1 MSPIKQL
8 LPRLWRASRILLGLI
23 ALVLLIA
30 WATGFLTP
38 KVRPG
43 TVPLER
49 GLPVPTDATLHTVTS
64 EMVAPRI
71 DVVGTASSEEVTRL
85 SARISAAVQEVL
97 VSAGSAVTNGQI
109 LVRLDDRDLREN
121 VAAAEAALVLA
132 ESEYNRTRGLFERNA
147 TTEQALT
154 AAESAFRSAQAQAE
168 ASRVVLTFASIASP
182 MDGIVTERRV
192 EAGDL
197 AHPGHVLLTVYN
209 PNRMRLEAPVPVRLI
224 ERLQLGA
231 AVQVDLER
239 PARTFQGTVTEIV
252 GEIDPLSRTQ
262 RVRVRLADAD
272 GQVLPG
278 TFGRLWVEDDAR
290 ESILVPRSA
299 VYRSGQLELVQVVEN
314 ERALRRAV
322 RTGARRDDDVE
333 ILSGLQ
339 SGEVIL
345 LEPIPHTTVR

>member
-1 MSPIKQL
+1 MSPLKQL
-8 LPRLWRASRILLGLI
+8 LARLWPIARIVIGLV

-49 GLPVPTDATLHTVTS
+49 GLPLPDEAKTYTVTTG
-64 EMVAPRI
+64 MVAPRI
-71 DVVGTASSEEVTRL
+71 DVVGTASSEEATRL

-97 VSAGSAVTNGQI
+97 VSAGSAVTNGQV

-121 VAAAEAALVLA
+121 VAGAEAALVLA

-147 TTEQALT
+147 ATEQALT
-154 AAESAFRSAQAQAE
+154 AAESAYRSAQAQAE
-168 ASRVVLTFASIASP
+168 ASRVVLTFASITSP

-239 PARTFQGTVTEIV
+239 PARSFQGTVTEII

-290 ESILVPRSA
+290 ESILVPHTA
-299 VYRSGQLELVQVVEN
+299 VYGSGQLELVQAVEN
-314 ERALRRAV
+314 NRALRRAV
-322 RTGARRDDDVE
+322 KTGARYGDHIEV
-333 ILSGLQ
+333 LSGLQ
-339 SGEVIL
+339 AGDVIL
-345 LEPIPHTTVR
+345 LEPIADTTTR